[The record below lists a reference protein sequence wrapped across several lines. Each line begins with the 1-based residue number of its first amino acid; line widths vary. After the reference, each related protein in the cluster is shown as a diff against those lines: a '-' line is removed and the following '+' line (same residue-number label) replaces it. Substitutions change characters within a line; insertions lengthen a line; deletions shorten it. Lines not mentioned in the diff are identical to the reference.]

1 VPTALLPCVRKIIHR
16 ISDFVRPQEGE
27 HAQSEEQHCHQQCC
41 GCIGTT
47 WERPLHVYKLH
58 QLTPE
63 PIEQRDAGSVRHP
76 RSSSAIL
83 RKRILGVFLLV
94 LCALMSTVYFYS
106 RSTYL
111 GSTDWP
117 WFWVGEVIVGV
128 LVVVGIVQ
136 VLRKGP

>member
-1 VPTALLPCVRKIIHR
+1 MKR
-16 ISDFVRPQEGE
+16 Q
-27 HAQSEEQHCHQQCC
+27 
-41 GCIGTT
+41 
-47 WERPLHVYKLH
+47 
-58 QLTPE
+58 PE
-63 PIEQRDAGSVRHP
+63 PIGQRDAPGNVTHP
-76 RSSSAIL
+76 HSKLVL
-83 RKRILGVFLLV
+83 RKSILAFSLLV

-128 LVVVGIVQ
+128 WLVFAVVQ

>member
-1 VPTALLPCVRKIIHR
+1 
-16 ISDFVRPQEGE
+16 
-27 HAQSEEQHCHQQCC
+27 
-41 GCIGTT
+41 
-47 WERPLHVYKLH
+47 
-58 QLTPE
+58 
-63 PIEQRDAGSVRHP
+63 
-76 RSSSAIL
+76 L